1 MNRDKIF
8 MPFSGLSKCSI
19 LLCFVFS
26 TISFQEAYS
35 QVNRLWDYSYNPPNN
50 YRILRKE
57 YCSFDFRENVVRWNF
72 PEQFE
77 FQYQE
82 YPGFIDDTGVLL
94 DLDTTDSGSGYSKV
108 IYDGRSHFIAAA
120 TLINDSLPISKIVVA
135 RIDTNFADKQFL
147 IPDSSTV
154 SPGYDVL
161 DLSVLSNSNI
171 VVASHWDAFP
181 VVSLSLMCMDTTGAV
196 LWERVDSSFQFSYDV
211 KLLADGLGGLYAAG
225 SGKDTSTADDFIFV
239 SHYTASGQ
247 RDWFI
252 TYYSPAHFFADLTDL
267 IPDDAGHLYASG
279 TVMDTAGQRGF
290 LMKIDTTG
298 SILWNKPVIPFSYSR
313 IIADPG
319 GNIYGVKV
327 PLNGIT
333 AFSIDKL
340 DSSAVLTD
348 SAFFQPNGY
357 FASELGDIGINSQ
370 GLITLTGGL
379 FVLSFPKS
387 DLFLAA
393 YDTSLNLL
401 GYDIYDSLN
410 LLGENAKSLVN
421 GSEGSVYI
429 CGRTNYENQFETS
442 TIGVVKYELPE
453 IINTVYS
460 LQEAEIILYP
470 NPSSGS
476 INIRFLNTQHDKAV
490 FHIYNTTGREVFKT
504 LIPESTPEM
513 KFHSTLPCG
522 FYTAILELGKAR
534 RIFKMCI
541 VN

>member
-8 MPFSGLSKCSI
+8 LPFSGLSKCSI

-50 YRILRKE
+50 YESSGRSVAVLTSGKSLCGGIFRNSSNFNTRNIL
-57 YCSFDFRENVVRWNF
+57 V
-72 PEQFE
+72 
-77 FQYQE
+77 
-82 YPGFIDDTGVLL
+82 FIDDNGTLL
-94 DLDTTDSGSGYSKV
+94 DLDTTVSGSGYSKV

-239 SHYTASGQ
+239 SHYTANGQ

-348 SAFFQPNGY
+348 SAFFQPIGY

-442 TIGVVKYELPE
+442 TIGVVKYELPD
-453 IINTVYS
+453 IINTVNS

-476 INIRFLNTQHDKAV
+476 INIRFLNSQHDKAV